1 MEESVGAEGLE
12 FKWGKKKGVG
22 GKKKDVQFYE
32 SFTYDGDEYRL
43 YDCVFVGD
51 ACEPDF
57 AEPFVGMIIKIWDHT
72 NKRGNTLGQV
82 KLLWFFKPS
91 EISPYLEGVPDV
103 LPNELFLASGE
114 GRGLAN
120 INRLV
125 TDYSSVYYFDFFI
138 LHIFLLSIAWRF
150 LN

>member
-1 MEESVGAEGLE
+1 MDESVGSEGLE

-32 SFTYDGDEYRL
+32 SFTYDGEEYRL
-43 YDCVFVGD
+43 YDCVLVGN
-51 ACEPDF
+51 ASEPDSN
-57 AEPFVGMIIKIWDHT
+57 EPFIGMIIKIWEHADKHIPR
-72 NKRGNTLGQV
+72 KV

-91 EISPYLEGVPDV
+91 EISPYLEGIPDV

-120 INRLV
+120 INQLV
-125 TDYSSVYYFDFFI
+125 TDYSSAYYVEFSFSILLVEYGLAFFY
-138 LHIFLLSIAWRF
+138 
-150 LN
+150 